1 MKFNVDKKL
10 IIYGASFFVCLVVFG
25 MAIFFSSKG
34 DSSLEIKTLEGK
46 VVSTVSDLLTVEDST
61 NIKYTF
67 DDDISALV
75 GDELII
81 KYTGELDES
90 KSIQDVEVIDYTV
103 VASNTINNTTNTNN
117 SSSKGLE
124 NNGIFSDYYTF
135 ASNKLKEL
143 SLNEKIGQML
153 LVRYPDSNQKEL
165 LKKYGFG
172 GYVFFEKDFKDK
184 TKEEVQKMMSE
195 LQSSYKIPILTATD
209 EEGGKVV
216 RVSSNTNL
224 ASSKFKSPKELY
236 DLGGF
241 TTIRQDTIAKSK
253 LLKELGINVNLA
265 PVVDVVTDS
274 NAYMYDRTIGAD
286 TSVTSEY
293 AKTVIEASKGTSVS
307 YTLKHFPG
315 YGNNTDTHTGTS
327 MDSRSLD
334 DIKSNDLPPFEVG
347 IEAGAEAV
355 LVSHNIV
362 TSIDSSNPASLS
374 KSVHNLLRGDLG
386 FTGVIITDD
395 LDMGAISTVSNP
407 VVKAV
412 LAGNDLI
419 IVTDYE
425 EAFNELKT
433 AVNDGDI
440 TESQI
445 DDIVLRILAWKYYKG
460 LIAINQK

>member
-1 MKFNVDKKL
+1 MKFNIDKKI
-10 IIYGASFFVCLVVFG
+10 IIYSISLFACLVVFG
-25 MAIFFSSKG
+25 MAIFFSSKSG
-34 DSSLEIKTLEGK
+34 NSLEIKTLEGK
-46 VVSTVSDLLTVEDST
+46 VVSASSNLLTVEDGT
-61 NIKYTF
+61 NIRYTF
-67 DDDISALV
+67 DENISALV

-81 KYTGELDES
+81 KYTGDLDKS
-90 KSIQDVEVIDYTV
+90 KSVQDVEVIDYTV
-103 VASNTINNTTNTNN
+103 VASNTTNGINNTSNN
-117 SSSKGLE
+117 VSKDM
-124 NNGIFSDYYTF
+124 GIFSDYYTF

-172 GYVFFEKDFKDK
+172 GYVFFEKDFKNK
-184 TKEEVQKMMSE
+184 TKEEVQNMMRE

-236 DLGGF
+236 DFGGF

-274 NAYMYDRTIGAD
+274 NAYMYDRSIGAD

-327 MDSRSLD
+327 TDSRSLD
-334 DIKSNDLPPFEVG
+334 DIKTNDLPPFEVG

-362 TSIDSSNPASLS
+362 TSIDSNNPASIS
-374 KSVHNLLRGDLG
+374 KSVHNLLRNNLG

-395 LDMGAISTVSNP
+395 LDMEAVSAVSNP

-425 EAFNELKT
+425 EAVNELKT
-433 AVNDGDI
+433 AVNDGNI

-460 LIAINQK
+460 LIDINQK